1 MLKIEYIKAS
11 ELTPNPNNAKLHPD
25 AQVAQI
31 VRSIKE
37 YGMDDPI
44 AVWGK
49 DNMII
54 EGHGRLLACQKLGIE
69 EVPIIRLD
77 HLTDKQRRAYTLIH
91 NQLTMNTGFDVQKLT
106 AELEAIG
113 NNLIEY
119 GFDIKPHQDIIE
131 DEPSEVEEEAY
142 SELGKCYRMGDHLIY
157 CGSFEDAAVA
167 DMFKDEKAT
176 CTFTDPP
183 YNVAVKNRSTGKT
196 IKNDNM
202 AHDKF
207 QEFLNEAMTIIH
219 AYTAPGGGVI
229 SWMSDVEIATL
240 KNAFDYA
247 GLNFKTVICWVKSQF
262 TLGGNDFQSAK
273 ELAIYGL
280 GEGKFDKSMGDET
293 DDAQFAC
300 YGRGKQGKFTDSRK
314 LSNVWFFD
322 KPRSNK
328 DHPTMKPIGLCA
340 KGVLA
345 MSDIGDIVFDPFSGS
360 GSTMIACEQTGRRC
374 YGCELDPRYVDV
386 IRKRYVAF
394 INGNTENWQQL
405 TPEEEL

>member
-11 ELTPNPNNAKLHPD
+11 ELKPNPNNAKLHPES
-25 AQVAQI
+25 QIAQI

-44 AVWGK
+44 AVWGE
-49 DNMII
+49 DNTII

-77 HLTDKQRRAYTLIH
+77 HLSDKQRRAYTLIH

-113 NNLIEY
+113 DNLIEY
-119 GFDIKPHQDIIE
+119 GFDIKPHVDIIE
-131 DEPSEVEEEAY
+131 DEPGDVEEETY
-142 SELGKCYRMGDHLIY
+142 SKPGKCYRMGDHLIY
-157 CGSFEDAAVA
+157 CGSFADAAVA
-167 DMFKDEKAT
+167 DMFAKEKAT

-196 IKNDNM
+196 IQNDNM

-207 QEFLNEAMTIIH
+207 QEFLNEAMTIVH
-219 AYTAPGGGVI
+219 AYTQPGGGVL
-229 SWMSDVEIATL
+229 SWMSDTELTTL
-240 KNAFDYA
+240 KNAFDYS
-247 GLNFKTVICWVKSQF
+247 GLNFRTVICWVKSQF

-273 ELAIYGL
+273 EMAIYGL
-280 GEGKFDKSMGDET
+280 GEGKFDATQGDEA

-300 YGRGKQGKFTDSRK
+300 YGRGKGGKFTDSRK
-314 LSNVWFFD
+314 LSNVWFFE

-340 KGVLA
+340 KGVMA
-345 MSDIGDIVFDPFSGS
+345 MSDPGDIVFDPFSGS
-360 GSTMIACEQTGRRC
+360 GSTMIACQQTGRRC
-374 YGCELDPRYVDV
+374 YGCELDPRYADV
-386 IRKRYVAF
+386 IRRRYVKF
-394 INGNTENWQQL
+394 LYGSEDGWQEL